1 MIIFVSLSKEHETED
16 VRGLC
21 VSTRIFFSLNESTTS
36 RSEMY
41 FVDAMSDA
49 NEEARRISTSKAN
62 KNPIFLGRGCSSG
75 NLTRLD
81 SSGARFGISRARFG
95 IRERSGTSLRTKKSL
110 GGLDGSVS
118 EFDTVSTV
126 FGFVFSF
133 DTESILR
140 ES

>member
-1 MIIFVSLSKEHETED
+1 M
-16 VRGLC
+16 
-21 VSTRIFFSLNESTTS
+21 N
-36 RSEMY
+36 

-49 NEEARRISTSKAN
+49 NEEARRISTSRAN

-81 SSGARFGISRARFG
+81 SLGARFGISRARFG
-95 IRERSGTSLRTKKSL
+95 IRERSGTSLRTEKSL
-110 GGLDGSVS
+110 GGLGGSVS
-118 EFDTVSTV
+118 EFDCSKENSTV

-140 ES
+140 AAYNDH